1 MAKSLR
7 SKRKKRL
14 RTLRREMVE
23 PYYDKK
29 DVAKYAALEAAL
41 AAPKVPVFAKG
52 KNGEVTVMDDDD
64 SMFKSIPAA
73 VDVATEAMETDVEER
88 SFLKP
93 TGGVEKKKR
102 NWKGGKKIR
111 HKRFK
116 RKGNNNIT
124 F

>member
-73 VDVATEAMETDVEER
+73 VDVATEGFYFYLLFIVVVSLVWNYGRLEV
-88 SFLKP
+88 LIL
-93 TGGVEKKKR
+93 VEKMVEQALPE
-102 NWKGGKKIR
+102 ID
-111 HKRFK
+111 
-116 RKGNNNIT
+116 
-124 F
+124 